1 MNINEGASSSKVVS
15 TVIDAVEANEI
26 SEFMQGLQTAYAKL
40 HQLLVTNSTP
50 ALDGFKSALVDVSLP
65 TRGKQ
70 ILQAAAWPI
79 FDKPALPLALP
90 NGKQEFL
97 WLFALPLLV
106 KVKDSQL
113 SCPVRLEGVSAG
125 EPYLEVLKSTGV
137 LNARGVVSLLPSFF
151 TRDDI
156 QRLGPIAL
164 GRAAIASQ
172 FEMEGAEAKA
182 GAVHFDDDIECARTV
197 TLYLIGAARLPA
209 GEKRVLQPGDWPAD
223 TFENLTA
230 DVLTQAGIGVEAV
243 KSFPPCTMAE
253 TLFKCTKI
261 GYLEIRESL
270 ADARQRYAVSSI
282 TLEFPAAGWA
292 EVQGHS
298 VERGDGPL
306 MLIPPFPFI
315 EPPPE
320 LEKCVRICCEE
331 LSVEFNG
338 AYQVA
343 GPTSPVL
350 Q

>member
-1 MNINEGASSSKVVS
+1 MS
-15 TVIDAVEANEI
+15 TVSDAVEANEI
-26 SEFMQGLQTAYAKL
+26 SEFMQGLQTAYAEL
-40 HQLLVTNSTP
+40 HQLLVTSSSP
-50 ALDGFKSALVDVSLP
+50 ALEDFKSALVDVSMP
-65 TRGKQ
+65 PRGKQ

-79 FDKPALPLALP
+79 FDKPALPAEQP
-90 NGKQEFL
+90 HGTQEFL

-113 SCPVRLEGVSAG
+113 SSPVCLDGISAG
-125 EPYLEVLKSTGV
+125 RPYLEALLGSGR
-137 LNARGVVSLLPSFF
+137 LNSRGTISILPSFF

-172 FEMEGAEAKA
+172 FETVGDDTKA
-182 GAVHFDDDIECARTV
+182 GSVHFDEEIECARTV
-197 TLYLIGAARLPA
+197 TLYLVGAARLPA
-209 GEKRVLQPGDWPAD
+209 GELRVIQPGSWPAD
-223 TFENLTA
+223 TFEHLTKNA
-230 DVLTQAGIGVEAV
+230 LTKAGIGVEAV

-270 ADARQRYAVSSI
+270 ADARERYAVSSI
-282 TLEFPAAGWA
+282 SLEFPAAGWA

-298 VERGDGPL
+298 SEMGDGPL

-320 LEKCVRICCEE
+320 LEKCVRTCCEE
-331 LSVEFNG
+331 LSVEFTG

-343 GPTSPVL
+343 GPTSSVL